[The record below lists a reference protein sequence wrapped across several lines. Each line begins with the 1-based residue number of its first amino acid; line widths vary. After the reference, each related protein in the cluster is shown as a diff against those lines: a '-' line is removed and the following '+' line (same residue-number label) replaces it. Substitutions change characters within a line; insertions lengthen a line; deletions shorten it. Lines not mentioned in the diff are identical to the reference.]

1 MKRTTYSVLTAAVA
15 LAGAALLPGAA
26 VADEITH
33 PVSNTVEVDG
43 VEYQAEVM
51 PGFDTSRGVQ
61 IAGAPDEARVTGRSG
76 SLCRT
81 GWVVPGT
88 GSKYTSVQGCSVI
101 GWDSTAKWTY
111 DWQANFNSSGR
122 ICAEG
127 KGFVKSGTKYVQT
140 WRGLGCN
147 SSGSGTVP
155 WGNVAG
161 NLQMRGYVTSVPI
174 GWAGDFG

>member
-1 MKRTTYSVLTAAVA
+1 MLATAVS
-15 LAGAALLPGAA
+15 LVGIALLSSPAA
-26 VADEITH
+26 ADDYVQPVNDSIT
-33 PVSNTVEVDG
+33 VDG
-43 VEYQAEVM
+43 VEYRADVM
-51 PGFDTSRGVQ
+51 PGFDPSSGVQ
-61 IAGAPDEARVTGRSG
+61 IAGSPTQTRATARSG
-76 SLCRT
+76 SFCRT

-88 GSKYTSVQGCSVI
+88 GTKYTSVQGCSVI
-101 GWDSTAKWTY
+101 GWDAKAKWTY
-111 DWQANFNSSGR
+111 DWAANFNSSGR

-127 KGFVKSGTKYVQT
+127 KGFVKSGTRYVQT

-161 NLQMRGYVTSVPI
+161 NLQMQGYVTSVPI